1 MTISKPADAIEN
13 RCIAGFKALQES
25 CNAIH
30 PVTLTAVGNATVTTD
45 KYDIYRHYS
54 TISERLVTVI
64 VGSTPQRSKT
74 ASGERLT
81 QTASCLV
88 KLAENLLKKIT
99 RCPKRT
105 TCATQQKTC
114 KTEQWKT
121 MAKFIDE

>member
-30 PVTLTAVGNATVTTD
+30 PVTLTAAGNATVTTD

-88 KLAENLLKKIT
+88 EIVPITSNGLLEISHASLSVAPALLRK
-99 RCPKRT
+99 
-105 TCATQQKTC
+105 
-114 KTEQWKT
+114 
-121 MAKFIDE
+121 

>member
-30 PVTLTAVGNATVTTD
+30 PVTLTAVSNATVTTD

-88 KLAENLLKKIT
+88 EIVPITSNGLLEISHASLSVAPTLFEEMIINSRVWLKLL
-99 RCPKRT
+99 
-105 TCATQQKTC
+105 
-114 KTEQWKT
+114 
-121 MAKFIDE
+121 